1 MSFRKDERQYYQD
14 KSMKK
19 DIDIKIIKTISKKI
33 ENAKNNLNNLEEYP
47 NL

>member
-1 MSFRKDERQYYQD
+1 MSKHLQD

-33 ENAKNNLNNLEEYP
+33 ENAKNNLIYLIVNIS
-47 NL
+47 